1 MPRHPQQRPVFFNV
15 LQIAMPVGALTSI
28 AHRISGVLLAASLP
42 LAVYLLDQSLQSEAG
57 YAAVTLWLEHSAV
70 KFILVGLVWALS
82 HHLLAGIRHLLMD
95 IDVGSLLRVARLTAW
110 VVNVVAVL
118 FALWASVLLW

>member
-1 MPRHPQQRPVFFNV
+1 MAGHPQLRPVFFNV

-42 LAVYLLDQSLQSEAG
+42 AAVYLLDQSLQSEASF
-57 YAAVTLWLEHSAV
+57 AAVTLWLDHSAV
-70 KFILVGLVWALS
+70 KVILVGWVWALS

-95 IDVGSLLRVARLTAW
+95 IDVGALLRVARLSAW
-110 VVNVVAVL
+110 AVNVAAIS
-118 FALWASVLLW
+118 FALWALVLLW